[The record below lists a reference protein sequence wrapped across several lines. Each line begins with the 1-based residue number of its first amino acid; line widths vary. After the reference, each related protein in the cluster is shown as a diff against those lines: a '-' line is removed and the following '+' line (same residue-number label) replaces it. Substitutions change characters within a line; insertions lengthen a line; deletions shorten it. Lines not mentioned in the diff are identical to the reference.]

1 MGTSPRRF
9 SENFDDVM
17 GVTRHSD
24 FTSLSTREN
33 HHVFKGSS
41 VTKLGGEIFD
51 TNHME
56 LFEEPMV
63 AQAISRQHT
72 TDYPGVVSPPHLS
85 EVLPAEPPKAS
96 FVKLNHFRPNLSLPE
111 AQEII
116 CCFFLEEVK
125 ASTPESVLD
134 KFKSL
139 FIEPTPA
146 VNSIPRHALEHIAS
160 LDQEKT
166 FINTFKRSI
175 YILVN
180 NWTASRQQQAI
191 QELVRLL
198 SVSLDAHRASYVT
211 LKRLKL
217 WRSNFVHSKD
227 YKELKIFISKF
238 EHDHWS
244 DRYSSYLLVEQS
256 VDAKKPRQQREAART
271 RSEQLKEQ
279 FKFELAMYTARC
291 PLAASQQNTS
301 PNPTILGDEVVHLIQ
316 QILQKRSTFSYAS
329 LVNIFLSQTQQLCYS
344 DFKQSL
350 LNYLL
355 FFLDNQG
362 LSKKIKTQ
370 LSKQLEGLYD
380 TYQDKTWDNH
390 LLLRT
395 CNRVIDYLTTTD
407 HKNPS
412 ALFILLATQDN
423 ALTLAILLLKIVLLC
438 PSTYTHLEC
447 CIAKLIQHYESLSES
462 DCKWLIR
469 FLEVL
474 KVTLTIYTENVQFN
488 LVNMSDDKSE
498 GCRIFSQIKS
508 GIQVA

>member
-1 MGTSPRRF
+1 
-9 SENFDDVM
+9 
-17 GVTRHSD
+17 
-24 FTSLSTREN
+24 
-33 HHVFKGSS
+33 
-41 VTKLGGEIFD
+41 
-51 TNHME
+51 ME
-56 LFEEPMV
+56 LFEEPMASQSIS
-63 AQAISRQHT
+63 AQLT
-72 TDYPGVVSPPHLS
+72 TGYPEVVSPTSPV
-85 EVLPAEPPKAS
+85 EVLPDQPRKAR
-96 FVKLNHFRPNLSLPE
+96 FVKLNHLRPTFSLPQ

-125 ASTPESVLD
+125 ASTPELVLE
-134 KFKSL
+134 KFKYL
-139 FIEPTPA
+139 FIEPTPV
-146 VNSIPRHALEHIAS
+146 VNSIPRQALEYIAS

-180 NWTASRQQQAI
+180 NWTATRQQQYI

-198 SVSLDAHRASYVT
+198 SVSLDAHRAAYIT

-217 WRSNFVHSKD
+217 WRSHFVHSLD

-238 EHDHWS
+238 DNQDHWS

-256 VDAKKPRQQREAART
+256 VDATKPRPQREAART

-291 PLAASQQNTS
+291 PLAACQQSTS
-301 PNPTILGDEVVHLIQ
+301 PNPTILGNEVVDLIQ
-316 QILQKRSTFSYAS
+316 QILQKRGSFSYAS
-329 LVNIFLSQTQQLCYS
+329 LAKIFLSQTQHLCYS

-355 FFLDNQG
+355 FSLDKQD
-362 LSKKIKTQ
+362 LSNTIKAQ
-370 LSKQLEGLYD
+370 LSKQIEFLYE
-380 TYQDKTWDNH
+380 TYQENPWDNH

-395 CNRVIDYLTTTD
+395 CNRVIDYLTTTN

-447 CIAKLIQHYESLSES
+447 CIAKLIQHYESLAES
-462 DCKWLIR
+462 DCKWLIH

-474 KVTLTIYTENVQFN
+474 KVTLTISTGNVQFN
-488 LVNMSDDKSE
+488 LVSIE
-498 GCRIFSQIKS
+498 GNNSNTYRIFSQTKS
-508 GIQVA
+508 EIRVA

>member
-1 MGTSPRRF
+1 
-9 SENFDDVM
+9 
-17 GVTRHSD
+17 
-24 FTSLSTREN
+24 
-33 HHVFKGSS
+33 
-41 VTKLGGEIFD
+41 
-51 TNHME
+51 
-56 LFEEPMV
+56 MV
-63 AQAISRQHT
+63 AQTIAPQLT
-72 TDYPGVVSPPHLS
+72 TDSPEVASQSHLS
-85 EVLPAEPPKAS
+85 EVSSVKHSKAS
-96 FVKLNHFRPNLSLPE
+96 FVKLNHLRQNLSLPQ

-125 ASTPESVLD
+125 TSAPELVLD

-146 VNSIPRHALEHIAS
+146 VNSVPRHALEHIAA
-160 LDQEKT
+160 LDQEKI

-180 NWTASRQQQAI
+180 NWTAIRQQHYI

-198 SVSLDAHRASYVT
+198 SVSLDAHKASYIT

-217 WRSNFVHSKD
+217 WRSNFVHSQD
-227 YKELKIFISKF
+227 YKELKIFISRF

-279 FKFELAMYTARC
+279 FKFDLAMYTARC
-291 PLAASQQNTS
+291 PLAAAQQNTL
-301 PNPTILGDEVVHLIQ
+301 PNPTILGDEVVDLIQ
-316 QILQKRSTFSYAS
+316 QILQKRGTFSYAS
-329 LVNIFLSQTQQLCYS
+329 LANIFLHQTQLLCYS

-355 FFLDNQG
+355 FCLDNQG

-370 LSKQLEGLYD
+370 LSKQLEGLYE
-380 TYQDKTWDNH
+380 THHDKPWDNH

-395 CNRVIDYLTTTD
+395 CNRLIDYLTTTD

-447 CIAKLIQHYESLSES
+447 CIARLIQHYESLSAS

-474 KVTLTIYTENVQFN
+474 KVTLTIYTDNVQFN
-488 LVNMSDDKSE
+488 LVNMSDEKCN
-498 GCRIFSQIKS
+498 GYRIFSQTKS
-508 GIQVA
+508 GTQVA

>member
-1 MGTSPRRF
+1 
-9 SENFDDVM
+9 
-17 GVTRHSD
+17 
-24 FTSLSTREN
+24 
-33 HHVFKGSS
+33 
-41 VTKLGGEIFD
+41 
-51 TNHME
+51 ME
-56 LFEEPMV
+56 LFEEPMASQSIS
-63 AQAISRQHT
+63 AQLT
-72 TDYPGVVSPPHLS
+72 TGYPEVVSPTSPV
-85 EVLPAEPPKAS
+85 EVLPDKPQKAS
-96 FVKLNHFRPNLSLPE
+96 FVKLNHLRPTFSLPQ

-125 ASTPESVLD
+125 ASTPELVLE
-134 KFKSL
+134 KFKYL
-139 FIEPTPA
+139 FIEPTPV
-146 VNSIPRHALEHIAS
+146 VNSIPRQALEYIAS

-180 NWTASRQQQAI
+180 NWTATRQQQYI

-198 SVSLDAHRASYVT
+198 SVSLDAHRAAYIT

-217 WRSNFVHSKD
+217 WRSHFVHSLD

-238 EHDHWS
+238 DHEHWS

-256 VDAKKPRQQREAART
+256 VDASKPRPQREAART

-291 PLAASQQNTS
+291 PLAASQQSTS

-329 LVNIFLSQTQQLCYS
+329 LANIFLSQTQHLCYT

-362 LSKKIKTQ
+362 LANTVNKQ
-370 LSKQLEGLYD
+370 LAKQLELLYE
-380 TYQDKTWDNH
+380 TYQDKPWDNH

-395 CNRVIDYLTTTD
+395 CNRVIDYLTTTN

-412 ALFILLATQDN
+412 PLFILLATQDN

-474 KVTLTIYTENVQFN
+474 KVTLTIYTDNVQFN
-488 LVNMSDDKSE
+488 LVNMSSNNSNTY
-498 GCRIFSQIKS
+498 RIFSQTKTS
-508 GIQVA
+508 TQVA

>member
-1 MGTSPRRF
+1 
-9 SENFDDVM
+9 
-17 GVTRHSD
+17 
-24 FTSLSTREN
+24 
-33 HHVFKGSS
+33 
-41 VTKLGGEIFD
+41 
-51 TNHME
+51 ME

-63 AQAISRQHT
+63 SQTLSPQIT
-72 TDYPGVVSPPHLS
+72 TDYPGVVSPPHLA
-85 EVLPAEPPKAS
+85 EVLPDEPQKARC
-96 FVKLNHFRPNLSLPE
+96 VKFNHFQQNLSLPQ

-125 ASTPESVLD
+125 ASTPESVLE
-134 KFKSL
+134 KFKYL

-146 VNSIPRHALEHIAS
+146 VNSIPRYALEHIAS

-180 NWTASRQQQAI
+180 NWTATRQQQSI

-198 SVSLDAHRASYVT
+198 SVSLDAHKASYIT

-217 WRSNFVHSKD
+217 WRSNFVHSQD

-238 EHDHWS
+238 DHEHWS

-256 VDAKKPRQQREAART
+256 VDATKPRPQREAART

-291 PLAASQQNTS
+291 PLTPCEQTTA
-301 PNPTILGDEVVHLIQ
+301 PNPTILGDEVVDLIQ
-316 QILQKRSTFSYAS
+316 QILQKRGSFSYAS
-329 LVNIFLSQTQQLCYS
+329 LAKIFLSQTQQLCYS

-355 FFLDNQG
+355 FSLDQPS
-362 LSKKIKTQ
+362 LSNTIKTQ
-370 LSKQLEGLYD
+370 LAKQLEFLYE
-380 TYQDKTWDNH
+380 TYQENPLDNH

-395 CNRVIDYLTTTD
+395 CNRVIDYLTTTN
-407 HKNPS
+407 HKKPS

-447 CIAKLIQHYESLSES
+447 CIAKLIQHYESLAES

-474 KVTLTIYTENVQFN
+474 KVTLTIYTDNVQFN
-488 LVNMSDDKSE
+488 LVSMSGNNSNTY
-498 GCRIFSQIKS
+498 RIFSQTKS
-508 GIQVA
+508 EIQVA